1 MQNNT
6 GTKQKNTEWLC
17 KAANTRGVLNA
28 DQYSAESKRKSM
40 AASETAYSM
49 SRYLISISTYLTS
62 AKRVR
67 TFQPNLVEYECD
79 PPCLRYHVIY
89 DIITS
94 AKTNLKVMSD
104 RFNSSICKYFDV
116 DEICFCG
123 LVEETAALMI
133 VV

>member
-1 MQNNT
+1 
-6 GTKQKNTEWLC
+6 
-17 KAANTRGVLNA
+17 
-28 DQYSAESKRKSM
+28 M

-49 SRYLISISTYLTS
+49 NRYLISISTYLTS

-89 DIITS
+89 DVITS

-116 DEICFCG
+116 DEICSFCG

>member
-1 MQNNT
+1 
-6 GTKQKNTEWLC
+6 
-17 KAANTRGVLNA
+17 
-28 DQYSAESKRKSM
+28 
-40 AASETAYSM
+40 M

-104 RFNSSICKYFDV
+104 RLNSSSCKFFDV
-116 DEICFCG
+116 DEIFSFCG